1 MALKMKRGAFSSFAK
16 VLLLNGTYE
25 PLQIIAWERAIV
37 LALLDKVE
45 VIETYTEKVHSPS
58 HSLLIPAVVKLR
70 KYVQPKRYEVRFTR
84 HNIYMRDHYQCQ
96 YCGRVLHPEQ
106 LTYDHVIPRSKGGKI
121 NWQNIVTCCIA
132 CNKRKGKETLEQ
144 AGMQLRRFPAR
155 PPNPLV
161 FLLETHGAQVPG
173 CWNFYLNGSGQ
184 YASARNYRYA
194 Y

>member
-1 MALKMKRGAFSSFAK
+1 MKRGAINSFAK

-45 VIETYTEKVHSPS
+45 VIETYSEKVHSPS
-58 HSLLIPAVVKLR
+58 YSLLLPAVIKLR

-84 HNIYMRDHYQCQ
+84 QNIYLRDHYQCQ
-96 YCGRVLHPEQ
+96 YCGKVPHPEQ
-106 LTYDHVIPRSKGGKI
+106 LTYDHVIPRSRGGKTT
-121 NWQNIVTCCIA
+121 WQNIVTCCIT
-132 CNKRKGKETLEQ
+132 CNKRKGKKNLEQ

-161 FLLETHGAQVPG
+161 FLLETHEAPVPG
-173 CWNFYLNGSGQ
+173 CWNFYLNGSVHR
-184 YASARNYRYA
+184 APARSYRYA